1 MHLGFISHRTG
12 NIRRVKIM
20 IKSARVLVA
29 TVGLIIVIEVPNSFA
44 QFGGRGGLGGIFGG
58 TSRGSRGNTQNN
70 GNSVT
75 RPIPDSYEQTEHRLA
90 LMEADLHLTPQQR
103 EPWQTF
109 TNKVRAYAS
118 DLSREHARTGI
129 PASEGPIS
137 GLQHIDLIT
146 DGARIRLN
154 ELEDIRTA
162 ANALYATLSLDQ
174 KKIADTRMVTLI
186 TPPSGLT
193 GGDGSRSLSGLGSTT
208 R

>member
-1 MHLGFISHRTG
+1 M
-12 NIRRVKIM
+12 V
-20 IKSARVLVA
+20 KSAWVLVVA
-29 TVGLIIVIEVPNSFA
+29 VGLIVAVGIPNSFA

-58 TSRGSRGNTQNN
+58 TSRGGRGNTQNS
-70 GNSVT
+70 GNSVA

-109 TNKVRAYAS
+109 TDKVRAYAS
-118 DLSREHARTGI
+118 DLSRERARTGI
-129 PASEGPIS
+129 PASEGITIS

-162 ANALYATLSLDQ
+162 ANALYATLSPNQ

-193 GGDGSRSLSGLGSTT
+193 GGDGSRNLSGLGSTT
-208 R
+208 RSQP